1 MSVSR
6 PKALIFDWD
15 NTLVDTWPVIH
26 AALHATFTAMGQKP
40 WTLAETKSRVRLAM
54 RESFPILFGDRW
66 TEARDVFYEAYE
78 RLHIERL
85 VTREGAGEAL
95 SGLKDAGFYL
105 AVVSNKTGGILRTEA
120 EHLGWTGY
128 FGQVIGAGDAA
139 RDKPAPDP
147 VALALDGSG
156 IAAGEDVWMVGDS
169 GVDMEIAHATG
180 LVPVLL
186 RGGTPA
192 ADEFDAFPPRLH
204 LADCR
209 ALLDMVKGL

>member
-1 MSVSR
+1 VNPTR

-26 AALHATFTAMGQKP
+26 AALFETFTAMGHAP
-40 WTLAETKSRVRLAM
+40 WTLAETKIRVRLSM
-54 RESFPILFGDRW
+54 RESFPVLFGDRW
-66 TEARDVFYEAYE
+66 TAARD
-78 RLHIERL
+78 IIDQL
-85 VTREGAGEAL
+85 VACEGAGEAL
-95 SGLKDAGFYL
+95 SGLKQAGFYL
-105 AVVSNKTGGILRTEA
+105 AVISNKTGAILRAEA
-120 EHLGWTGY
+120 LHLGWNGY

-156 IAAGEDVWMVGDS
+156 IAAGEQVWMIGDS

-186 RGGTPA
+186 RGGAA
-192 ADEFDAFPPRLH
+192 ADGEFDAFPPRLRV
-204 LADCR
+204 ADCR
-209 ALLDMVKGL
+209 VLLDMVREL